1 MGASL
6 NATMARPLVV
16 DWAPLRKDAAVSGH
30 IERDRERRETV
41 QRYHQLKDA
50 EEDFD
55 MAKAR
60 ALSREE
66 RQRLMNGLN
75 ALRSQ
80 HRAEDVRRGKRQAGT
95 GFLMHQCMWARWIE
109 IAHEHQQ
116 GAVSAYNEILAGN
129 TAPLVIELRESLV
142 AFAATAATIEALHE
156 DTKYLIPPRLKQPSA
171 GKTIADSLAAVFGL
185 AEAERQVLMR
195 DLTYVFDRRNEG
207 LHGYS
212 ELNPPE
218 AHPAGFLTG
227 AESSR
232 FNGPEST
239 RALDI
244 ALRVLAL
251 AERPPEPLNRWV
263 IRWVRERAAYHERVV
278 NPIRVIAHAVIE

>member
-55 MAKAR
+55 IAKAR
-60 ALSREE
+60 ASSREE

-156 DTKYLIPPRLKQPSA
+156 DTKYLIPPRLNPDPPA
-171 GKTIADSLAAVFGL
+171 LIFGL
-185 AEAERQVLMR
+185 GADVL
-195 DLTYVFDRRNEG
+195 G
-207 LHGYS
+207 G
-212 ELNPPE
+212 
-218 AHPAGFLTG
+218 
-227 AESSR
+227 
-232 FNGPEST
+232 
-239 RALDI
+239 
-244 ALRVLAL
+244 
-251 AERPPEPLNRWV
+251 
-263 IRWVRERAAYHERVV
+263 
-278 NPIRVIAHAVIE
+278 